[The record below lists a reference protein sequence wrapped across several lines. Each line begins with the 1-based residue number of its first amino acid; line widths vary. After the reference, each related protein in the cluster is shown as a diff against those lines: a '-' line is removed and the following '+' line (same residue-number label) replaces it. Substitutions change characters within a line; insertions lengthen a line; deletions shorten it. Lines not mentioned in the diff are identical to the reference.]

1 MSCYTKFVQLRLP
14 TYVNTYSPNILD
26 ISVIQVRN
34 FIHMHTKQFV
44 YIIYP
49 LLSLK
54 FTYVYWWKILN
65 NSDNHSASLIL
76 PNILKFCKN
85 LKNCLCARKT
95 AKGLFYWIQK
105 FDLSPYLWI
114 TLNWSYFNFFWYLYL
129 MGNTAL

>member
-1 MSCYTKFVQLRLP
+1 MCRMSCYSKFVQLRLP

-26 ISVIQVRN
+26 ISVRQVRN
-34 FIHMHTKQFV
+34 FTHMYTEQFV

-76 PNILKFCKN
+76 PKNFEFFFELK
-85 LKNCLCARKT
+85 KNCLCARKT
-95 AKGLFYWIQK
+95 AKGLFY
-105 FDLSPYLWI
+105 
-114 TLNWSYFNFFWYLYL
+114 
-129 MGNTAL
+129 